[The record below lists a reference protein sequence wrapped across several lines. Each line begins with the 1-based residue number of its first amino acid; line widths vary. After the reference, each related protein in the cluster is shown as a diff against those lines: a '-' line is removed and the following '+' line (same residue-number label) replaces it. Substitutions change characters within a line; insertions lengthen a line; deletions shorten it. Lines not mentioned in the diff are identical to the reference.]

1 MPTNIVPVSPT
12 TYTPLTGHTS
22 VQGVMGKVKIFA
34 VDSKDVDGLSDELAS
49 EPGFDWVLENLKY
62 DPESDKKKNAS
73 PEKSDAVNDGLQ
85 DGQVY
90 APQQRENKARPG
102 IYLIGESLIGIT
114 TPLFAVVEKLD
125 RHKVNELALCNS
137 YGAAAHRLA
146 LEKERRPPSLTE
158 NLGVKCVWMDQRTKA
173 MMDAFGDESIN
184 WDLHMLEAFMN
195 KTSGHEPNLLEDT
208 KSWRKW
214 ETDTNALLDQKTHAT
229 DAAKAEAKKLA
240 DKLQSVIPIPH
251 RQQQRDLLFQ
261 VSSSLAAV
269 AAVAEQTHSFIL
281 TELVIPKDFIG
292 ENKEEIVKVMRRWG
306 DVCEH
311 VPFMIFQHYIETD
324 AAHLPLI
331 LYAPSKF
338 VTGREDVIS
347 GALEEIFTS
356 ETIVLITYPVLVDK
370 AEFGPTLLAALAKL
384 VKLDELRS
392 EKTKTQYKPKQNKDD
407 TDVEKE
413 GGKQEEK
420 ITPTPTVSVMCSFGS
435 RGLSQMAQCAAKDLP
450 LVVLEGSGRYANM
463 WSDLWPQRTSRSID
477 DLMKAKMEGLSGNVL
492 TGDELEDIRTVLGAE
507 ELHIHKMANN
517 SGALET
523 LLGAELQER
532 DLLLHAA
539 GIQRRVYIDT
549 WWNDTMPQL
558 FLICTSI
565 LITFVGT
572 VLTIVAAVSGDVPS
586 YALAIFPTLVVMFE
600 SAEGYLKTSAT
611 TAACWRAAGLVE
623 KEMFM
628 YLARVLKYSDTSV
641 QEEADRDLISLS
653 TVRKRRLEAELK
665 KIRTAVHAAG
675 VVLRTDLGILHN
687 FKIGVRRFFGA
698 DEERLQK
705 EEAERIEKKI
715 KEQERR
721 FQKLHLGKKKFSADD
736 YVGLRMEK
744 KRNEA
749 EDKAHRMFWCGV
761 LFEVTKYTSV
771 AVGTVFAALG
781 DNEWVAMTVAAN
793 IVLSRLSTL
802 FRIEELRHAYTKVAS
817 TLQHEITRLD
827 PLSQEPQKQF
837 NEMVG
842 KVEQVL
848 ETVLPGAPGHVM

>member
-1 MPTNIVPVSPT
+1 
-12 TYTPLTGHTS
+12 
-22 VQGVMGKVKIFA
+22 MGKVKIFA
-34 VDSKDVDGLSDELAS
+34 VDSKDVDGLRYELESA
-49 EPGFDWVLENLKY
+49 PGFDWVLEKLKY
-62 DPESDKKKNAS
+62 EPESEKEKSAS
-73 PEKSDAVNDGLQ
+73 PEKSMGKP
-85 DGQVY
+85 VY
-90 APQQRENKARPG
+90 APQRENKARPG

-240 DKLQSVIPIPH
+240 DKLRCISPIPH
-251 RQQQRDLLFQ
+251 RPQQRDLLFQ

-269 AAVAEQTHSFIL
+269 AAVAEQTHSFIMI
-281 TELVIPKDFIG
+281 ELIIPEDFMGKD
-292 ENKEEIVKVMRRWG
+292 KKEIVKVLRRWG

-324 AAHLPLI
+324 APHLPLI
-331 LYAPSKF
+331 LYAPSWF
-338 VTGREDVIS
+338 VTGREDTVRA
-347 GALEEIFTS
+347 ALEEAFSS
-356 ETIVLITYPVLVDK
+356 ETIVLITYPDNVDK
-370 AEFGPTLLAALAKL
+370 AEFGPTLLAALATLDKL
-384 VKLDELRS
+384 KS
-392 EKTKTQYKPKQNKDD
+392 EKTK
-407 TDVEKE
+407 
-413 GGKQEEK
+413 
-420 ITPTPTVSVMCSFGS
+420 TPTPTVSVMCSFGS

-477 DLMKAKMEGLSGNVL
+477 ALMKAKMEGLSGNVL

-523 LLGAELQER
+523 LLGAELQEH

-549 WWNDTMPQL
+549 WWNDTTPQL
-558 FLICTSI
+558 LLICTSI
-565 LITFVGT
+565 FLTFVGT
-572 VLTIVAAVSGDVPS
+572 VLTIVADVSDDGYPP
-586 YALAIFPTLVVMFE
+586 YLLALFPTLVVMFE
-600 SAEGYLKTSAT
+600 SAEEYLKTSAT

-653 TVRKRRLEAELK
+653 TVRKRRLEAELT
-665 KIRTAVHAAG
+665 KIRKAVHATGA
-675 VVLRTDLGILHN
+675 VLRKKRGTESLQKDMEMGGNH
-687 FKIGVRRFFGA
+687 
-698 DEERLQK
+698 ERLQ
-705 EEAERIEKKI
+705 E
-715 KEQERR
+715 
-721 FQKLHLGKKKFSADD
+721 LHMDKKKLSADD
-736 YVGLRMEK
+736 YMKRRMREQ
-744 KRNEA
+744 RVVA
-749 EDKAHRMFWCGV
+749 EGKAHLMFWCGV

-817 TLQHEITRLD
+817 TLQHEISCLD

-837 NEMVG
+837 NEMVR
-842 KVEQVL
+842 KVEHVL